1 MITTTFISVAPIT
14 IPAMTPPDRVAD
26 WSWVRTVTQ
35 VSSMVSYTVQTI
47 VKYIVYDDDL
57 RYCYDI
63 DTSFYMDKCHR
74 KRRRL

>member
-26 WSWVRTVTQ
+26 WVPTVTQ

-47 VKYIVYDDDL
+47 VQYTVYDDDL

-74 KRRRL
+74 KRCRL